1 MASPLEAG
9 GRPLAVV
16 TGATSGIGEAFALRL
31 AQRGYDVVLVAR
43 RRERLAALA
52 NRIVAGSDVDAE
64 VLAADLLVP
73 DERRLVEE
81 RLFGDPRV
89 ELLVNSAGFGSCGRF
104 AELDPERL
112 VAELQLNG
120 IANMRLMRAALPAM
134 LQRGR
139 GSIVNV
145 ASSTGFQ
152 PNPYF
157 ANYGATK
164 AFLTSVSQA
173 VAEECRGTGV
183 RILAVCPGPVRTEF
197 AANANLDDGR
207 FPGFTLV
214 TTDQVVDVALRAL
227 ENGKQICI
235 PGAAM
240 SLTAWLT
247 PRLPGFVSRAFYR
260 WFGRRFYLEP
270 PDA

>member
-1 MASPLEAG
+1 
-9 GRPLAVV
+9 
-16 TGATSGIGEAFALRL
+16 
-31 AQRGYDVVLVAR
+31 
-43 RRERLAALA
+43 
-52 NRIVAGSDVDAE
+52 
-64 VLAADLLVP
+64 
-73 DERRLVEE
+73 
-81 RLFGDPRV
+81 
-89 ELLVNSAGFGSCGRF
+89 
-104 AELDPERL
+104 
-112 VAELQLNG
+112 
-120 IANMRLMRAALPAM
+120 MRAALPAM

-164 AFLTSVSQA
+164 AFLTNVSRA
-173 VAEECRGTGV
+173 VSEECRGTGV

-197 AANANLDDGR
+197 GAVANLDDSR
-207 FPGFTLV
+207 FPTFTLV
-214 TTDQVVDVALRAL
+214 SSERVVDVALRAL
-227 ENGKQICI
+227 QKGKSVCV

-247 PRLPGFVSRAFYR
+247 ARLPGFVSRTFYR
-260 WFGRRFYLEP
+260 EFGRRFYLQP

>member
-1 MASPLEAG
+1 
-9 GRPLAVV
+9 
-16 TGATSGIGEAFALRL
+16 
-31 AQRGYDVVLVAR
+31 
-43 RRERLAALA
+43 
-52 NRIVAGSDVDAE
+52 
-64 VLAADLLVP
+64 VP
-73 DERRLVEE
+73 DERRLVQE
-81 RLFGDPRV
+81 RLSGDPRV
-89 ELLVNSAGFGSCGRF
+89 ELLVNSARFGTCGRF

-112 VAELQLNG
+112 TAELHLNG
-120 IANMRLMRAALPAM
+120 IVTVRLMRAVLPAM

-139 GSIVNV
+139 GSIVNM

-197 AANANLDDGR
+197 AATANLDDSR

-227 ENGKQICI
+227 EDGKQICI

-247 PRLPGFVSRAFYR
+247 ARLPGSVSSGFYR
-260 WFGRRFYLEP
+260 WFGRRFYIEP
-270 PDA
+270 PAA